1 MVASSPASLAVVVAL
16 LGAGCVEPAD
26 TAAGSGA
33 DTGGSPAVNPGE
45 RVYAVLPEEG
55 LVTRYDPATGVVD
68 TLDVG
73 GFPSRIIR
81 FGGRMVASL
90 RSERGLAVLDETG
103 GGLALAEVV
112 PTGAEP
118 VGMAASADGE
128 RLYVALYGGEEV
140 REYDAD
146 FTVLRSFAVPGRPEW
161 VALHPSGDTL
171 IVGSQ
176 VGGTVSALNLREAA
190 PTAVALEIPELYGG
204 GPGGENLKYSRRVT
218 GSPAYDPAGTALAA
232 PLLYVDNTALPNHKT
247 EEEALEQDPAAR
259 YEKLGLGLG
268 PNNPVVA
275 FWSVDASGMPTTD
288 VTQLYAT
295 GNAAIDDIGAVQAVR
310 SFLAGITFS
319 PDGAELLAPMEGSR
333 VVVAMATDPTRF
345 VEYGQGLYRAPSTY
359 VGTGAEGPR
368 GLTFTEDGRIW
379 ATHMIDRS
387 LVELP
392 VDQLVA
398 GIEAQLDAGT
408 IAETSAVVASA
419 APVVLAAPALDDQ
432 VLYGQTLFNSALNP
446 LITTP
451 LSGVSCS
458 TCHFETR
465 NDGLGWMEVD
475 GVLRQTLSL
484 AGPLTETPPYTWN
497 NGVQAV
503 AEEVRITSQVRIGG
517 RNATDTE
524 YDAVAAFLDLTRSI
538 DHTNAGRTGADVDRG
553 RALFERGDV
562 GCVNCHSPPY
572 YTDQSTHDLYGLTG
586 VDTPSLIGVEST
598 APYLHDGSAP
608 TLRAVLEGTTEH
620 HMGDAA
626 ALSDA
631 ELTDLEAY
639 LRTL

>member
-1 MVASSPASLAVVVAL
+1 MVV
-16 LGAGCVEPAD
+16 
-26 TAAGSGA
+26 
-33 DTGGSPAVNPGE
+33 
-45 RVYAVLPEEG
+45 
-55 LVTRYDPATGVVD
+55 
-68 TLDVG
+68 
-73 GFPSRIIR
+73 
-81 FGGRMVASL
+81 SL

-103 GGLALAEVV
+103 AGLALGEVV

-118 VGMAASADGE
+118 VGMAASGDGQ

-146 FTVLRSFAVPGRPEW
+146 FTLLRSFAVAGRPEW

-176 VGGTVSALNLREAA
+176 VGGTVSALNLREEA
-190 PTAVALEIPELYGG
+190 PVAVALEIPEVYGG
-204 GPGGENLKYSRRVT
+204 GHSGENLKYSRRVT
-218 GSPAYDPAGTALAA
+218 GEPAYDPAGTALAA

-247 EEEALEQDPAAR
+247 EEEALEQDPAER
-259 YEKLGLGLG
+259 YEKLGLAVG

-275 FWSVDASGMPTTD
+275 FWSVDGSGMPTTE

-295 GNAAIDDIGAVQAVR
+295 GNAAIDDIGAMQAVR

-319 PDGAELLAPMEGSR
+319 PDGAELWAPMEGSR
-333 VVVAMATDPTRF
+333 VVVAMATDPSTF
-345 VEYGQGLYRAPSTY
+345 VEYGQGLSRAPSTY

-368 GLTFTEDGRIW
+368 GLTFTDDGRLW

-392 VDQLVA
+392 FTRARAELK
-398 GIEAQLDAGT
+398 AQLELGSV
-408 IAETSAVVASA
+408 AETSVVVATE

-484 AGPLTETPPYTWN
+484 AGPVTQTPPYTWT
-497 NGVQAV
+497 NGVLAV

-517 RNATDTE
+517 RNGTETE
-524 YDAVAAFLDLTRSI
+524 YNAVAAFLDLTREI
-538 DHTNAGRTGADVDRG
+538 DHKNRGRTGPDVDRG
-553 RALFERGDV
+553 RALFERDDV
-562 GCVNCHSPPY
+562 GCDDCHYAPY
-572 YTDQSTHDLYGLTG
+572 YTDQSPHDLYGLTG

-626 ALSDA
+626 WLSDA